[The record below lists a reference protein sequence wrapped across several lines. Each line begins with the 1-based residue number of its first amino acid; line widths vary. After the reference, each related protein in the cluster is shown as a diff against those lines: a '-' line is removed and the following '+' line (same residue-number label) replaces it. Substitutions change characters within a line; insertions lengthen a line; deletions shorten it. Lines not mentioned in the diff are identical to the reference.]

1 MLKEIKYDFF
11 NEKNKDGYEAMVQLA
26 IDDNLFN
33 SFASVFTSV
42 DKTFSLRQLMK
53 QNPKARPFISNMNTM
68 ILATIFPSFADK
80 YGNDAPIDIMMSPSH
95 ALFQDGVPNAKMS
108 GLYID
113 KNGNWK
119 L

>member
-53 QNPKARPFISNMNTM
+53 
-68 ILATIFPSFADK
+68 
-80 YGNDAPIDIMMSPSH
+80 
-95 ALFQDGVPNAKMS
+95 
-108 GLYID
+108 
-113 KNGNWK
+113 
-119 L
+119 